1 MVNRINVRVWFSSS
15 QLSKDETMVK
25 IKSNKN
31 VENVLESNNY

>member
-1 MVNRINVRVWFSSS
+1 MVNKINGRVWFSSS

>member
-1 MVNRINVRVWFSSS
+1 MVNKINVRVWFSSS

>member
-1 MVNRINVRVWFSSS
+1 MVNKINVRVWFSSS

-25 IKSNKN
+25 LKSNKN

>member
-1 MVNRINVRVWFSSS
+1 MVNKINIRVWFSSS